1 MVKMKKRRDTE
12 KLKFLR
18 KQKRILNSEKFI
30 NVSKLQLSE
39 KQWP

>member
-1 MVKMKKRRDTE
+1 MKKRRDTE